1 MTKYWI
7 IIKLVYRTVL
17 RPLVAEKVAS
27 TDAQW
32 DDFLLKGLDKL
43 FDYDAD

>member
-7 IIKLVYRTVL
+7 IVKLVYKSIL

-27 TDAQW
+27 SDAQW
-32 DDFLLKGLDKL
+32 DDLVLRALDKL
-43 FDYDAD
+43 FDYGDD